1 MKRISPLH
9 RLALTSLAALL
20 AITFG
25 LAGCSGSDSASDAGE
40 TARSE
45 DRTRVETIRAE
56 PSRFEDLIELTGTVE
71 GVNDATLSA
80 QTAGT
85 VDNLVPLGRRV
96 AAGTAVAQL
105 DPDAAEAQYQQATAQ
120 VEAAQAQFD
129 LAQDNFERQEPL
141 YQDSVISAQ
150 EFQNVKAQRASTQA
164 QLSQA
169 KAAMSQAQEQR
180 GNTAVTTMFAG
191 TVEEH
196 FVEEGEQV
204 TPGMP
209 VARVVNTQRVKVT
222 AGVPERYASDLEV
235 GTPVQLNFRMYGGSE
250 QESRV
255 TFVGSAINPQNRTF
269 PIEVELDNRNGRFKP
284 QMTTKMYVTR
294 EVLDDVLAVPLSAIV
309 RDERGASL
317 YIVREDSSGAVAER
331 QPVTLGSSSRGM
343 TVIQEGLEAGDQ
355 IIASGAA
362 TVSEGDKV
370 QVVETQDVSD
380 PASSAG
386 QAVQEEPVASNQ

>member
-1 MKRISPLH
+1 MKRMPIH
-9 RLALTSLAALL
+9 RLGFTGLAALL
-20 AITFG
+20 AFTVG
-25 LAGCSGSDSASDAGE
+25 LAGCSGSDSASDTGE
-40 TARSE
+40 SARAE

-56 PSRFEDLIELTGTVE
+56 PARFEDLIELTGTVE
-71 GVNDATLSA
+71 AVNDATLSA

-96 AAGTAVAQL
+96 AAGAAVAQL
-105 DPDAAEAQYQQATAQ
+105 DPDAAEAQYQQAMAQ

-141 YQDSVISAQ
+141 YRDSVISAQ

-180 GNTAVTTMFAG
+180 GNTAVTTSFAG

-204 TPGMP
+204 TPGAP

-222 AGVPERYASDLEV
+222 AGVPERYATDLEV
-235 GTPVQLNFRMYGGSE
+235 GTPVQLNFRMYGGD
-250 QESRV
+250 QQQGRV
-255 TFVGSAINPQNRTF
+255 TFVGSAINAQSRTF
-269 PIEVELDNRNGRFKP
+269 PIEVELDNRAGRFKP

-294 EVLDDVLAVPLSAIV
+294 EVLDDVLAVPLGAIV
-309 RDERGASL
+309 RDERGPSL
-317 YIVREDSSGAVAER
+317 YVVREDSSGAVAER

-343 TVIQEGLEAGDQ
+343 TVIEEGLEAGDQ

-362 TVSEGDKV
+362 TVSEGDKI

-380 PASSAG
+380 PASSVG
-386 QAVQEEPVASNQ
+386 QAVGEEPVAANQ

>member
-1 MKRISPLH
+1 MKI
-9 RLALTSLAALL
+9 TY
-20 AITFG
+20 TFG
-25 LAGCSGSDSASDAGE
+25 LASLTALLIFAGCSGSDSASDTGE
-40 TARSE
+40 SARAE

-56 PSRFEDLIELTGTVE
+56 PARFEDLIELTGTVE
-71 GVNDATLSA
+71 AVNDATLSA

-96 AAGTAVAQL
+96 AAGAAVAQL
-105 DPDAAEAQYQQATAQ
+105 DPDAAEAQYQQAIAQ

-141 YQDSVISAQ
+141 YRDSVISAQ

-204 TPGMP
+204 TPGVP

-222 AGVPERYASDLEV
+222 AGVPERYATDLEV
-235 GTPVQLNFRMYGGSE
+235 GTPVQLNFRMYGGD
-250 QESRV
+250 QQQGRV
-255 TFVGSAINPQNRTF
+255 TFVGSAINAQSRTF
-269 PIEVELDNRNGRFKP
+269 PIEVELDNRAGRFKP
-284 QMTTKMYVTR
+284 QMTTKMFVTR

-309 RDERGASL
+309 RDERGPSL
-317 YIVREDSSGAVAER
+317 YVVREDSSGAVAER

-343 TVIQEGLEAGDQ
+343 TVIEEGLEAGDQ

-362 TVSEGDKV
+362 TVSEGDKI

-386 QAVQEEPVASNQ
+386 QAVGEDPVAANN